1 MSVTHENTMT
11 DLVLVLLERH
21 EHKTKWLNK
30 LKEQYKTLSKT
41 NRLLAGEVRS
51 NVEERTRLLREIK
64 QLRSAMRTLGFNYE
78 RVNQSNIECLLPA
91 YREIMKS
98 AVVENMHRMLD
109 RVCAIAVHNNLIEA
123 ETSFDT
129 LQYPYRITIE
139 DAGFFI
145 EGSTAAGDIVS
156 GTVPFEKVTYLDH
169 STPKH
174 IDFERASN
182 PNPAGAFYDIC

>member
-21 EHKTKWLNK
+21 AQKTKWLNK
-30 LKEQYKTLSKT
+30 LKAQYKTLSKT
-41 NRLLAGEVRS
+41 NHLLAGEVRS

-64 QLRSAMRTLGFNYE
+64 QLRSAMRTLGFNYD
-78 RVNQSNIECLLPA
+78 RVNQASIECLLPT

-109 RVCAIAVHNNLIEA
+109 RVCAIVVHNNTIEA

-129 LQYPYRITIE
+129 LQHPYRITIE
-139 DAGFFI
+139 DDGFFI
-145 EGSTAAGDIVS
+145 EGSTAAGDTVS
-156 GTVPFEKVTYLDH
+156 GMVSFAKATSLDRC
-169 STPKH
+169 TPTH
-174 IDFERASN
+174 IEFERASN
-182 PNPAGAFYDIC
+182 PNSNGAFYDIC